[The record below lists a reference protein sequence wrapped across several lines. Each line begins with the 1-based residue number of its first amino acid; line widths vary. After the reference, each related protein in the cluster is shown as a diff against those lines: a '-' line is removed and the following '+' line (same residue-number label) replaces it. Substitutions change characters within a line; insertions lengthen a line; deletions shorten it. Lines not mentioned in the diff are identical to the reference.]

1 MSLSLLLLRILHD
14 EPCTPKHNVISDN
27 ILCGGATSLGL
38 KPAQVAGWGSVME
51 NNTVRTT
58 C

>member
-1 MSLSLLLLRILHD
+1 MLLLRILHD